1 MSHDWRRRVKTI
13 LNRFENELQNPIAYE
28 CACVISCGRRS
39 CSYVSLSGLNQGS
52 CGLNTCPTLGSYE
65 VDQGTG
71 MCVFFRAGVGVC
83 LFLVNGGRELVDAH
97 HMGSC
102 GPRASVGG

>member
-1 MSHDWRRRVKTI
+1 M
-13 LNRFENELQNPIAYE
+13 
-28 CACVISCGRRS
+28 
-39 CSYVSLSGLNQGS
+39 SGLNRGWGG
-52 CGLNTCPTLGSYE
+52 CGLNTCLTLGSYE

-71 MCVFFRAGVGVC
+71 MCVCFESRSGLLGR
-83 LFLVNGGRELVDAH
+83 LVVVEEGWEFVDAH